1 MTKQQLKQLIK
12 EFKELVEEDV
22 VGITSTDARETITK
36 WLMTIDEEQA
46 MIFSH
51 TIHQYQTSPKILK
64 MEQKYNENNW

>member
-1 MTKQQLKQLIK
+1 MTKKQLNQLIK
-12 EFKELVEEDV
+12 GFKELVEEDV

-51 TIHQYQTSPKILK
+51 TIHQYQTSPKIRK
-64 MEQKYNENNW
+64 MEKEYIRNNW